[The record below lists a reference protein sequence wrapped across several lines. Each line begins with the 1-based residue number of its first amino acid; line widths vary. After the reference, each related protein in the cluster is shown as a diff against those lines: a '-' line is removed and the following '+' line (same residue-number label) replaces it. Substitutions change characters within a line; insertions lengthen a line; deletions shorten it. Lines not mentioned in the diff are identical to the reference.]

1 MRMRRW
7 SAGEVRRSIFIE
19 IPRDAAQN
27 WAHEYTTFLVSLG
40 FQVGRASPCNFAHQ
54 ARRVH
59 LTVHGGDFT
68 VVASAK
74 QMAWLEEA
82 MKKRY
87 ELKMEVLGP
96 SAGQTEEV

>member
-1 MRMRRW
+1 MRMQRW

-19 IPRDAAQN
+19 IPRDAAWN
-27 WAHEYTTFLVSLG
+27 WAHEYTTFLVSPG
-40 FQVGRASPCNFAHQ
+40 SQVGRASPCNFAHQ

-59 LTVHGGDFT
+59 LTVHGSDFS

-82 MKKRY
+82 MKK
-87 ELKMEVLGP
+87 EI
-96 SAGQTEEV
+96 